1 MNRFRKALREV
12 NIVLANISI
21 FESILNTIIIFLA
34 SYLVL
39 TMIKFSPM
47 LALIPALAYIN
58 ISIGMRLFK
67 INKDKAKIVENN
79 YNPLKEKFS
88 TAVDN
93 IDVNNPVVE
102 DLQDEIVRDMKNVG
116 ISSFVDSKSTSYKM
130 VTSIFLCFIIL
141 FVAANDWGIDYRD
154 IAERGKKIIGAAE
167 YLIGGSEL
175 GEDMGD
181 ILAATGG
188 NQLTDIYGK
197 ESVANL
203 GNEVID
209 VEIRPISY
217 EINIRDV
224 KDVEEKEFEDTIL
237 DETCADTDECAPQ
250 ESFRNNYPKE
260 QQELVKNYF
269 LKIAE

>member
-1 MNRFRKALREV
+1 MNSFRRVLREI
-12 NIVLANISI
+12 NFVLANISI
-21 FESILNTIIIFLA
+21 FESLLNAVIIFLA

-39 TMIKFSPM
+39 TMIKFFPI

-58 ISIGMRLFK
+58 IAIGIRLFK
-67 INKDKAKIVENN
+67 INRDKAKIVEKG
-79 YNPLKEKFS
+79 YAPLKEKLS

-93 IDVNNPVVE
+93 IDMSNPVVE
-102 DLQDEIVRDMKNVG
+102 DLQDEVVRDMKNMG

-130 VTSIFLCFIIL
+130 FSSIFLCFIIL
-141 FVAANDWGIDYRD
+141 FVAANDFGVDYKDLADKGR
-154 IAERGKKIIGAAE
+154 RIIGAAE
-167 YLIGGSEL
+167 YIIGGSEL
-175 GEDMGD
+175 GEEMGD

-188 NQLTDIYGK
+188 DQLTDIYGK
-197 ESVANL
+197 ESMANL
-203 GNEVID
+203 GNEVIE
-209 VEIRPISY
+209 VEIKPISY

-250 ESFRNNYPKE
+250 ESFRNKYPKE